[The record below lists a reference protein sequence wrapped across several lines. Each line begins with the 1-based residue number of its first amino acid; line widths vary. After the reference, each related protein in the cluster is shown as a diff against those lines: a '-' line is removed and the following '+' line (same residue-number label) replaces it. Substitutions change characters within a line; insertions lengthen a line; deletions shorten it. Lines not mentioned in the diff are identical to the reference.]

1 MERAIKGPIL
11 GVIFPNGLT
20 RVVLAKVHPYP
31 GRGGS
36 LAATAADNLCDACN
50 AVLAIP

>member
-1 MERAIKGPIL
+1 MERAIKWSIL
-11 GVIFPNGLT
+11 AVILTNGLT

-31 GRGGS
+31 GRGDS
-36 LAATAADNLCDACN
+36 LAATAADNMCEACN